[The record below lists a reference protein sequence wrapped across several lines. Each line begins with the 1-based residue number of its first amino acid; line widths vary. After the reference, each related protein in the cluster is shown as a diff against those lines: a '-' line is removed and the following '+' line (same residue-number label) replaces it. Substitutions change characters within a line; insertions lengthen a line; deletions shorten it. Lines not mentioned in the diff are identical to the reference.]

1 MSSIPASNL
10 VKVNPQVIGAGSN
23 APSLNG
29 LFLTNTG
36 FIPVGEVVG
45 FATAKAVGD
54 FFGGESAEKS
64 VADTYFK
71 SFDNS
76 NIKPSV
82 IYFYGYVSSTVDGGV
97 AAYLR
102 GGSLRGLTLAELQDV
117 SGTLE
122 ITVDGDLLSESVD
135 LSSATSFADAAT
147 IIKAALGDPLAPLV
161 DVTYDTASKGFLIKS
176 KTKGATSTITFA
188 GGTAAEA
195 LGLEDGQ
202 GGYISQGSDGETLPQ
217 AMTSITT
224 ITQNF
229 ATFTTMFE
237 PDADGK
243 DALAVWTDGSDRR
256 YAYIA
261 WDTDEDATAT
271 GGLTDNFGLR
281 VIENEWNGIAAIYGS
296 LDTDAR
302 AIAAFVMGAGAS
314 IDFSQTNGRITFAFK
329 GQTGLTVTVTDEPT
343 ANALIANG
351 YNFYGQY
358 ATANQQFKMYQNGS
372 VSGEWKWLDTY
383 LNQIYFNGRLQQRLV
398 EMLTSVNSLPYNRSG
413 YDIIQATCMS
423 PINEMINF
431 GGIRTGIPLSL
442 DQAAAVNGAAG
453 LKIDGLLTTNG
464 YYVQIL
470 AASAE
475 VREARQTPPIKIWY
489 TDGGSIQK
497 LELDSI
503 NVL

>member
-36 FIPVGEVVG
+36 FVPVGEVVG

-54 FFGGESAEKS
+54 FFGTESAEKS
-64 VADTYFK
+64 VADVYFK
-71 SFDNS
+71 GFDNS
-76 NIKPSV
+76 SIKPSV
-82 IYFYGYVSSTVDGGV
+82 IYFYEYVPTLILEVGGA

-102 GGSLRGLTLAELQDV
+102 GGSLRGLTLAELQDL
-117 SGTLE
+117 SGTVT
-122 ITVDGDLLSESVD
+122 IMIDGVSSTDAVDFAA
-135 LSSATSFADAAT
+135 ATDFADAADILGT
-147 IIKAALGDPLAPLV
+147 ALGVVVEHESLFNRFKINSP
-161 DVTYDTASKGFLIKS
+161 TI
-176 KTKGATSTITFA
+176 GADSSITFA
-188 GGTAAEA
+188 SGTLADSIKLSTGE
-195 LGLEDGQ
+195 
-202 GGYISQGSDGETLPQ
+202 GGYTSQGSNGFALSAVMDNVTLISQ
-217 AMTSITT
+217 D
-224 ITQNF
+224 F

-237 PDADGK
+237 PDAAGK
-243 DALAVWTDGSDRR
+243 DALAAWTDGSDRR

-271 GGLTDNFGLR
+271 GLLTDNFGLR
-281 VIENEWNGIAAIYGS
+281 VIGNEWNGIAAIYGS

-329 GQTGLTVTVTDEPT
+329 GQTGLTVTVTDETT
-343 ANALIANG
+343 ANALLANG

>member
-82 IYFYGYVSSTVDGGV
+82 IYFYEYVSTVDGG
-97 AAYLR
+97 ASAYLR

-117 SGTLE
+117 SGTVT
-122 ITVDGDLLSESVD
+122 ITIDGDVIAEPVD
-135 LSSATSFADAAT
+135 FAAATDFADAADILGT
-147 IIKAALGDPLAPLV
+147 AL
-161 DVTYDTASKGFLIKS
+161 DVPVEYESLFNRFKIKS
-176 KTKGATSTITFA
+176 PTTGNISTIGFA
-188 GGTAAEA
+188 SGAVANTLKLSAGE
-195 LGLEDGQ
+195 
-202 GGYISQGSDGETLPQ
+202 GGYTSQGSDGFTLSAVMDNVTLISQ
-217 AMTSITT
+217 D
-224 ITQNF
+224 F

-237 PDADGK
+237 PDAGGK

>member
-36 FIPVGEVVG
+36 FVPVGEVVG
-45 FATAKAVGD
+45 FATAKSVGD
-54 FFGGESAEKS
+54 FFGAESQEKS
-64 VADTYFK
+64 VADVYFK

-82 IYFYGYVSSTVDGGV
+82 VYFYEYVPTLILIPETSGG
-97 AAYLR
+97 ASAYLR
-102 GGSLRGLTLAELQDV
+102 GGSLRGLTLAELQDLSGSITIMIDGV
-117 SGTLE
+117 SSTDA
-122 ITVDGDLLSESVD
+122 VDFAA
-135 LSSATSFADAAT
+135 ATDFADAAD
-147 IIKAALGDPLAPLV
+147 ILSAALSVPVEYEALFNRFKINSP
-161 DVTYDTASKGFLIKS
+161 TI
-176 KTKGATSTITFA
+176 GADSSITFA
-188 GGTAAEA
+188 SGTLADSIKLSVGE
-195 LGLEDGQ
+195 
-202 GGYISQGSDGETLPQ
+202 GGYTSQGSSGFALSAVMDNVTLISQ
-217 AMTSITT
+217 D
-224 ITQNF
+224 F

-261 WDTDEDATAT
+261 WDTDEDATAIS
-271 GGLTDNFGLR
+271 GLTDNFGLR

-475 VREARQTPPIKIWY
+475 VREARQTPPINIWY
-489 TDGGSIQK
+489 NDGGSIQK

>member
-10 VKVNPQVIGAGSN
+10 VKVNPQVVGAGSN

-36 FIPVGEVVG
+36 LVPVGEVVG

-64 VADTYFK
+64 VADVYFK
-71 SFDNS
+71 GFDNS
-76 NIKPSV
+76 SIKPSV
-82 IYFYGYVSSTVDGGV
+82 IYFYEDVSTVDGGV
-97 AAYLR
+97 SAYLR
-102 GGSLRGLTLAELQDV
+102 GGSLRGLTLVELQDV
-117 SGTLE
+117 SGTVT
-122 ITVDGDLLSESVD
+122 ITIDGDVIAELVD
-135 LSSATSFADAAT
+135 FAAATDFADAAD
-147 IIKAALGDPLAPLV
+147 ILSAALSVPVEYESLFNRF
-161 DVTYDTASKGFLIKS
+161 KIKS
-176 KTKGATSTITFA
+176 PTTGNISTIGFA
-188 GGTAAEA
+188 SGAVANTLKLSAGE
-195 LGLEDGQ
+195 
-202 GGYISQGSDGETLPQ
+202 GGYTSQGSDGFALSAVMDNVTLISQ
-217 AMTSITT
+217 D
-224 ITQNF
+224 F

-243 DALAVWTDGSDRR
+243 DALAIWTDGSERR

>member
-36 FIPVGEVVG
+36 LVPVGEVVG

-54 FFGGESAEKS
+54 FFGTESQEKS

-82 IYFYGYVSSTVDGGV
+82 IYFYEYVLPYAVEVIGSGA

-102 GGSLRGLTLAELQDV
+102 GGSLRGLTLVELQDV
-117 SGTLE
+117 SGTVT
-122 ITVDGDLLSESVD
+122 ITIDGVSSTDAVDFAA
-135 LSSATSFADAAT
+135 ATDFADAADILGT
-147 IIKAALGDPLAPLV
+147 ALGVPVEYESLFNRF
-161 DVTYDTASKGFLIKS
+161 KIKS
-176 KTKGATSTITFA
+176 PTTGNISTISFA
-188 GGTAAEA
+188 SGALAESLKLA
-195 LGLEDGQ
+195 DGQ
-202 GGYISQGSDGETLPQ
+202 GGYTSQGSDGETLPQ

-237 PDADGK
+237 PDNDGK
-243 DALAVWTDGSDRR
+243 DALAAWVNDSNRR

-261 WDTDEDATAT
+261 WDTDSNATET
-271 GGLTDNFGLR
+271 GGLVINFGTR
-281 VIENEWNGIAAIYGS
+281 IAENEWNGIHLVYGAVE
-296 LDTDAR
+296 LEAR

-329 GQTGLTVTVTDEPT
+329 GQTGLTVTVTDETT
-343 ANALIANG
+343 ANALLANG

>member
-29 LFLTNTG
+29 LFLTDSG
-36 FIPVGEVVG
+36 FIPVGEVIG

-54 FFGGESAEKS
+54 FFGTESAEKS
-64 VADTYFK
+64 VADVYFK

-76 NIKPSV
+76 SIKPSV
-82 IYFYGYVSSTVDGGV
+82 IYFYEYVPTRILEVGGA

-102 GGSLRGLTLAELQDV
+102 GGSLRGLTLAELQDLSGSITIMIDGV
-117 SGTLE
+117 SSTDA
-122 ITVDGDLLSESVD
+122 VDFAA
-135 LSSATSFADAAT
+135 ATDFADAADILGT
-147 IIKAALGDPLAPLV
+147 ALGVFVEHESLFNRFKINSPTIGA
-161 DVTYDTASKGFLIKS
+161 ASEVGFASGAVADAIKL
-176 KTKGATSTITFA
+176 ST
-188 GGTAAEA
+188 GE
-195 LGLEDGQ
+195 
-202 GGYISQGSDGETLPQ
+202 GGYTSQGSDGFALSAVMDNVTLISQ
-217 AMTSITT
+217 D
-224 ITQNF
+224 F
-229 ATFTTMFE
+229 ATFSTMFE

-296 LDTDAR
+296 FDTDAR

-329 GQTGLTVTVTDEPT
+329 GQTGLTVTVTDETT
-343 ANALIANG
+343 ANALLANG

-475 VREARQTPPIKIWY
+475 VREARQTPPIKVWY

>member
-1 MSSIPASNL
+1 M
-10 VKVNPQVIGAGSN
+10 
-23 APSLNG
+23 
-29 LFLTNTG
+29 
-36 FIPVGEVVG
+36 
-45 FATAKAVGD
+45 
-54 FFGGESAEKS
+54 
-64 VADTYFK
+64 
-71 SFDNS
+71 
-76 NIKPSV
+76 
-82 IYFYGYVSSTVDGGV
+82 
-97 AAYLR
+97 
-102 GGSLRGLTLAELQDV
+102 
-117 SGTLE
+117 
-122 ITVDGDLLSESVD
+122 
-135 LSSATSFADAAT
+135 
-147 IIKAALGDPLAPLV
+147 
-161 DVTYDTASKGFLIKS
+161 
-176 KTKGATSTITFA
+176 
-188 GGTAAEA
+188 
-195 LGLEDGQ
+195 
-202 GGYISQGSDGETLPQ
+202 
-217 AMTSITT
+217 
-224 ITQNF
+224 
-229 ATFTTMFE
+229 
-237 PDADGK
+237 
-243 DALAVWTDGSDRR
+243 WTDGSDRR

-261 WDTDEDATAT
+261 WDTDEDATST
-271 GGLTDNFGLR
+271 SGLTDNFGLR

>member
-82 IYFYGYVSSTVDGGV
+82 IYFYEYVSTVDGGV

-102 GGSLRGLTLAELQDV
+102 GGSLRGLTLAELQDLSGSITIMIDGV
-117 SGTLE
+117 SSTDA
-122 ITVDGDLLSESVD
+122 VDFAA
-135 LSSATSFADAAT
+135 ATDFADAAD
-147 IIKAALGDPLAPLV
+147 ILSAALGAVVEYEALFNRF
-161 DVTYDTASKGFLIKS
+161 KIKS
-176 KTKGATSTITFA
+176 TTKDATSTITFA
-188 GGTAAEA
+188 SGAVANTLKLSAGE
-195 LGLEDGQ
+195 
-202 GGYISQGSDGETLPQ
+202 GGYTSQGSDGFALSAVMDNVTLISQ
-217 AMTSITT
+217 D
-224 ITQNF
+224 F

-237 PDADGK
+237 PDAGGK

-261 WDTDEDATAT
+261 WDTDEDATST
-271 GGLTDNFGLR
+271 SGLTDNFGLR